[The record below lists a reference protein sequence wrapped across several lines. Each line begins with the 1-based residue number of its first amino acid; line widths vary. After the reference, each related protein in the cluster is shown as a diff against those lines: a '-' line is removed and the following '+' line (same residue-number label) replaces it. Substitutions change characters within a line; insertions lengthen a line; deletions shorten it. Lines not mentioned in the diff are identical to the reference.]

1 MRERVAKGTPRIVF
15 CDLDDTFLST
25 DKHLIDRNMAALDEL
40 SRRGIP
46 FVPCTG
52 RGLNGVL
59 LNEALAAHPSV
70 RYAITSSGSV
80 VYDMR
85 TREVIHGR
93 IVGAERALKLYGLI
107 KDLDTSFDIF
117 ADGLTYAERSR
128 YERFQTFGL
137 DPHMLALVLRSRTP
151 VDLTV
156 PEIIARTKIVERVGI
171 FNGFDERGLEN
182 GRRAKEA
189 VESVKGLRWTS
200 AYPVSMEVVDEQCSK
215 GEALRWLCSHLGIDV
230 ADSVAF
236 GDSGNDY
243 EMIVAAGTGVAMDN
257 ARPELKE
264 AADMIA
270 PANDVAGVAQ
280 VLEKL
285 LGF

>member
-40 SRRGIP
+40 ARRGIP

-93 IVGAERALKLYGLI
+93 IVGAERALKLL
-107 KDLDTSFDIF
+107 F
-117 ADGLTYAERSR
+117 AQRMC
-128 YERFQTFGL
+128 Q
-137 DPHMLALVLRSRTP
+137 PRTIGCNNQRDRDQQCHRNP
-151 VDLTV
+151 VDVT
-156 PEIIARTKIVERVGI
+156 
-171 FNGFDERGLEN
+171 
-182 GRRAKEA
+182 GR
-189 VESVKGLRWTS
+189 
-200 AYPVSMEVVDEQCSK
+200 
-215 GEALRWLCSHLGIDV
+215 
-230 ADSVAF
+230 
-236 GDSGNDY
+236 
-243 EMIVAAGTGVAMDN
+243 
-257 ARPELKE
+257 
-264 AADMIA
+264 
-270 PANDVAGVAQ
+270 
-280 VLEKL
+280 
-285 LGF
+285 